1 MRPPF
6 TACPDDILHFPQRT
20 NPAVEGTTA
29 TYSGQAE
36 ARGACWK
43 PAVALAQK
51 ALLCL
56 SALQQGPELTCCND
70 ARQWEQKEVL
80 HGYGSSIGK
89 AASQKKRKC

>member
-1 MRPPF
+1 M
-6 TACPDDILHFPQRT
+6 
-20 NPAVEGTTA
+20 EGTTA

-36 ARGACWK
+36 ARG
-43 PAVALAQK
+43 VAQAQK

-89 AASQKKRKC
+89 AASQKKENNVREPGRC